1 MSDEKRHFT
10 LGGAALG
17 GLIGLATDGVV
28 DGLDGDRL
36 EAIVG
41 MVLGALCGFWV
52 ILAIEDR
59 S

>member
-1 MSDEKRHFT
+1 MRDEKRRFT

-17 GLIGLATDGVV
+17 GLIGVATDGAV
-28 DGLDGDRL
+28 DGFDGDGL
-36 EAIVG
+36 ETIVG

-52 ILAIEDR
+52 VLAIEDR